1 MHLFRGCET
10 MIEIQLLIHTRWS
23 ILPTP
28 KTDGFLLNYHDTL
41 CVRYHRL
48 EEPPCL
54 HRGLLWILREG
65 HPFRP
70 WCPHFHPKGTMRLI
84 STQSQ
89 TAPSF
94 LVHLQT
100 KTPQFWSFQNSG
112 TMRSGQQKKGHLPL
126 LRLSRILPNLASW
139 QSVTIFVKWATLWAK
154 QRRSRSR
161 CTESHKNLTVV
172 KPFKTAF
179 NRFELLFNCLTFK
192 LNIWWLDD
200 ILFESSSWDSPIS
213 TDLASHQDSTQPTQK
228 TVKTHTISSKGWS
241 PQSCEANFLFA
252 VFCWTTKSY
261 KII

>member
-1 MHLFRGCET
+1 MYHNYSCTFFEAVKPWLKYNFW
-10 MIEIQLLIHTRWS
+10 IHTRWS

-41 CVRYHRL
+41 CARYHRL

-100 KTPQFWSFQNSG
+100 KTPQFWCSKILERWDQANK
-112 TMRSGQQKKGHLPL
+112 RKGIYHCCVFHEFC
-126 LRLSRILPNLASW
+126 R
-139 QSVTIFVKWATLWAK
+139 T
-154 QRRSRSR
+154 
-161 CTESHKNLTVV
+161 
-172 KPFKTAF
+172 
-179 NRFELLFNCLTFK
+179 
-192 LNIWWLDD
+192 
-200 ILFESSSWDSPIS
+200 SPRGS
-213 TDLASHQDSTQPTQK
+213 L
-228 TVKTHTISSKGWS
+228 
-241 PQSCEANFLFA
+241 
-252 VFCWTTKSY
+252 
-261 KII
+261 